1 MDKNTST
8 LPNLEYKADEQL
20 NYFEINE
27 HDNYSMIKNLNASKV
42 HRRDNI
48 SISMIKLYGKT
59 IAISLKL
66 IFQSVLEEGVFPDD
80 WKKSNVV
87 PFHKRDTKNLI
98 KNYRPISL
106 LAIFSK
112 VPEKLIFNSLFNCFI
127 QNKLFTERQSGFIP
141 DDS

>member
-1 MDKNTST
+1 
-8 LPNLEYKADEQL
+8 
-20 NYFEINE
+20 
-27 HDNYSMIKNLNASKV
+27 MIKNLNASKV

-106 LAIFSK
+106 LAIF
-112 VPEKLIFNSLFNCFI
+112 NCFI

>member
-27 HDNYSMIKNLNASKV
+27 HDNFSMIKNLNASKV